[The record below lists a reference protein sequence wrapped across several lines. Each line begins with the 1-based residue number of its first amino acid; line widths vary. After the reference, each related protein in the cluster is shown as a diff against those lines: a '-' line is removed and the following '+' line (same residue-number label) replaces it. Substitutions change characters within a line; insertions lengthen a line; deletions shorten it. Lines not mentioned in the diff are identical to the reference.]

1 MQERKPKKRFYW
13 LEGVSRNEVEHSLAD
28 RRPSRWRQQGP
39 RRQLVIAAVVV
50 LLATCLTVLIPQ
62 PKVASYLG
70 FASLAIS
77 IWLYLK
83 LRSSV
88 RQVSEAPDE
97 LLDEWQ
103 IAARNAAYVGAYRW
117 LAQVAIVHLIFVVPA
132 LDEDARVMVNIGFVM
147 LAVSLPT
154 LVLAW
159 RVPSEPSE

>member
-1 MQERKPKKRFYW
+1 
-13 LEGVSRNEVEHSLAD
+13 
-28 RRPSRWRQQGP
+28 
-39 RRQLVIAAVVV
+39 
-50 LLATCLTVLIPQ
+50 
-62 PKVASYLG
+62 
-70 FASLAIS
+70 
-77 IWLYLK
+77 
-83 LRSSV
+83 
-88 RQVSEAPDE
+88 
-97 LLDEWQ
+97 LDEWQ